1 MPMIKCVCGEPISGA
16 DDDTLFTSL
25 RAHSDAKHADLSIS
39 NEQLRGVVAAR
50 SRMSEWD
57 GTRETLSNA
66 PDIRPLTAERRDDW
80 LRFFDHDAFMDNPM
94 WADCYC
100 VFYRFSGTNEEWEHR
115 TAKENREDQS
125 QAIRGGEVSGLLAY
139 VDDKPVAWCHAAPRA
154 YLPGLDRNAEFRT
167 DDPAEV
173 GSIVCFVVAA
183 PYRGQGVASRLLD
196 AACGHLRGKGMAIA
210 EAYPPKE
217 PASDARAYHGP
228 LPMYLSN
235 GFAVYREEEHYVV
248 VRRAL

>member
-39 NEQLRGVVAAR
+39 DEQLRGVVAAR

-66 PDIRPLTAERRDDW
+66 PEIRPLTPERRDDW
-80 LRFFDHDAFMDNPM
+80 LRFFDRDAFMDNPM

-100 VFYRFSGTNEEWEHR
+100 MFYRFSGTNEEWEHR

-154 YLPGLDRNAEFRT
+154 YLPGLDR
-167 DDPAEV
+167 
-173 GSIVCFVVAA
+173 SS
-183 PYRGQGVASRLLD
+183 ASSWR
-196 AACGHLRGKGMAIA
+196 RRI
-210 EAYPPKE
+210 
-217 PASDARAYHGP
+217 
-228 LPMYLSN
+228 
-235 GFAVYREEEHYVV
+235 V
-248 VRRAL
+248 VRALRRGYWTPRAVTFAAKAWRSPRRTRRKSPHPMLAPTTARCPCT